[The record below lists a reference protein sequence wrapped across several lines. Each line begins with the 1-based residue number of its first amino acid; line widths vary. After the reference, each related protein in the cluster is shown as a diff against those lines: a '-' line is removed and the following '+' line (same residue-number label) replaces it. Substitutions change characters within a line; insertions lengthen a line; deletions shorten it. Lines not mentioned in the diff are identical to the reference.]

1 MHRFAVY
8 LSLMLQ
14 LCDLFIGYSDDT
26 HRRIVAETLNASL
39 PCGVLTCL
47 IGANGVGKSTLMR
60 TMSAF
65 QPPLRGDVRIGGR
78 SIGEYSPKEL
88 SERVGV
94 VLTEKSMP
102 ADLTVEE
109 VVAMGRIPYTNFWGT
124 LTAADRKAVDD
135 AIALVGLSELRH
147 RKVHQVSDGERQK
160 AMIAK
165 ALAQQT
171 PVIFL
176 DEPTAFLDYPSK
188 IAMMQLLRR
197 LAHEQNKLILLS
209 THDLEIAFQ
218 TADNIWL
225 LQRSGLQAGTLEQ
238 LAESGAISAFL
249 DSDDLY
255 FDIAARRIVL
265 K

>member
-1 MHRFAVY
+1 
-8 LSLMLQ
+8 MLE
-14 LCDLFIGYSDDT
+14 LHDLYIGYSDDD

-60 TMSAF
+60 TMAGF
-65 QPPLRGDVRIGGR
+65 QPALRGEVRIEGKP
-78 SIGEYSPKEL
+78 IAAYSPKEL
-88 SERVGV
+88 SEHIGV
-94 VLTEKSMP
+94 VLTEKNMP
-102 ADLTVEE
+102 ADLSIEE
-109 VVAMGRIPYTNFWGT
+109 VVGLGRSPYTNFWGT
-124 LTAADRKAVDD
+124 LKEADRRVVDE
-135 AIALVGLSELRH
+135 AISLVGLEALRH
-147 RKVHQVSDGERQK
+147 RKIHQVSDGERQK

-171 PVIFL
+171 PIVFL

-225 LQRSGLQAGTLEQ
+225 LQQTGLQAGSLDELSQ
-238 LAESGAISAFL
+238 SGAIAHLSQPDECRGYAWSGVAGVEFG
-249 DSDDLY
+249 
-255 FDIAARRIVL
+255 
-265 K
+265 

>member
-1 MHRFAVY
+1 
-8 LSLMLQ
+8 MLQ
-14 LCDLFIGYSDDT
+14 LCDLSIGYNDDAQ
-26 HRRIVAETLNASL
+26 RRIVAETLNASL
-39 PCGVLTCL
+39 PRGVLTCL

-65 QPPLRGDVRIGGR
+65 QPPLRGDVRIAGR
-78 SIGEYSPKEL
+78 SIVEYSPKEL
-88 SERVGV
+88 AECVGV
-94 VLTEKSMP
+94 VLTEKTMP
-102 ADLTVEE
+102 ADLTLEE
-109 VVAMGRIPYTNFWGT
+109 IVGMGRIPYTNFWGT
-124 LTAADRKAVDD
+124 LTATDRKAVDE
-135 AIALVGLSELRH
+135 AISLVGLSALRH

-171 PVIFL
+171 PIIFL

-225 LQRSGLQAGTLEQ
+225 LQQSGLQTGTLEE
-238 LAESGAISAFL
+238 LAQCGALSAFL

-255 FDIAARRIVL
+255 FDIPTRRIVL

>member
-1 MHRFAVY
+1 
-8 LSLMLQ
+8 MLH
-14 LCDLFIGYSDDT
+14 LRDLYIGYNEEQNR
-26 HRRIVAETLNASL
+26 HIVAETLNASL

-60 TMSAF
+60 TLAGF
-65 QPPLRGDVRIGGR
+65 QPALRGEVRIDGKPISGYT
-78 SIGEYSPKEL
+78 SKEL

-94 VLTEKSMP
+94 VLTEKNLP
-102 ADLTVEE
+102 ADLTIEE
-109 VVAMGRIPYTNFWGT
+109 VVGLGRTPYTNFWGT
-124 LTAADRKAVDD
+124 LTLADRTIVDE
-135 AIALVGLSELRH
+135 AISLVGLDSLRK
-147 RKVHQVSDGERQK
+147 RKIHQVSDGERQK

-188 IAMMQLLRR
+188 ISMMQLLRR
-197 LAHEQNKLILLS
+197 LAHEQDKLVLLS

-218 TADNIWL
+218 TADHLWL
-225 LQRSGLQAGTLEQ
+225 LQHSGLYTGTLSE
-238 LAESGAISAFL
+238 LSERGVISAFL
-249 DSDDLY
+249 ESDELHYDVGTQ
-255 FDIAARRIVL
+255 RIIL

>member
-1 MHRFAVY
+1 
-8 LSLMLQ
+8 MLH
-14 LCDLFIGYSDDT
+14 LRDLYIGYSDDKNR
-26 HRRIVAETLNASL
+26 HIVAETLNASL
-39 PCGVLTCL
+39 PCGVLACL

-60 TMSAF
+60 TMAGF
-65 QPPLRGDVRIGGR
+65 QPSLRGEVCIDGRPIGT
-78 SIGEYSPKEL
+78 YTPKEL

-94 VLTEKSMP
+94 VLTEKNMP
-102 ADLTVEE
+102 ADLTIEE
-109 VVAMGRIPYTNFWGT
+109 VVGLGRTPFTNFWGT
-124 LTAADRKAVDD
+124 LTASDRKVVDE
-135 AIALVGLSELRH
+135 ALSLVGLDALRN
-147 RKVHQVSDGERQK
+147 RKIHQVSDGERQK

-218 TADNIWL
+218 TADYLWL
-225 LQRSGLQAGTLEQ
+225 LQQSGLHTGTLSE
-238 LAESGAISAFL
+238 LSECGVISEFL
-249 DSDDLY
+249 DSDELHYDVSTQ
-255 FDIAARRIVL
+255 RIIL